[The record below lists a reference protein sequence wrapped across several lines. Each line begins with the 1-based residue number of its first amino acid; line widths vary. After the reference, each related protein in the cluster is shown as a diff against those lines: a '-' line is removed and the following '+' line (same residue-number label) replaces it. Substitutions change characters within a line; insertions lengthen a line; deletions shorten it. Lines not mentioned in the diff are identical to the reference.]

1 MYRLL
6 KIMIKAAVMVLT
18 TRTVVKMTTET
29 TLVDMEM
36 ITVNILDIGQSL
48 AMIIISMSI
57 SKIIDITVIGIRGI
71 RGKGIK
77 EVTPIMRDMAIMK
90 DIITNCFSCSMMV

>member
-1 MYRLL
+1 
-6 KIMIKAAVMVLT
+6 MIKAVVMIVATKAVMEMMIKAVVMIVAT
-18 TRTVVKMTTET
+18 KTVIET
-29 TLVDMEM
+29 
-36 ITVNILDIGQSL
+36 ITVTILDIGQRPV
-48 AMIIISMSI
+48 MIIIRMSI

-71 RGKGIK
+71 RGKSIK

>member
-1 MYRLL
+1 
-6 KIMIKAAVMVLT
+6 MIKAAVMVLT

-57 SKIIDITVIGIRGI
+57 SKIIDITAIGILGI

-77 EVTPIMRDMAIMK
+77 EVTPIMRDMVIMK
-90 DIITNCFSCSMMV
+90 GIITNCFSCSMME